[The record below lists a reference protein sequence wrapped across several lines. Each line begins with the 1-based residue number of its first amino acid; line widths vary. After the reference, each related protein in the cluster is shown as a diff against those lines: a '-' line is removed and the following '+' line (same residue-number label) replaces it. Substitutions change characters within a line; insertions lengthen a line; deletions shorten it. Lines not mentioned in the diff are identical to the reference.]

1 MESSV
6 TWSREIPTFSIVMPV
21 HDPHLPDLVRAIES
35 VQAQVW
41 PAVELC
47 LVDDGSTDPA
57 VVRYLESIGKQAG
70 VQSRRLPTNRGIAAA
85 TNAALELASG
95 EFVVFVDHDDE
106 LARDALSVIAGV
118 LRADPELDFVYSD
131 HDIVDPDGVRQ
142 QVWYKPGWSPE
153 LLLSYMY
160 IGHLKV
166 VRRSL
171 ALSIG
176 GLREGFEGAADYDFM
191 LRLSEET
198 ERIHHVPQVL
208 YHWRAAEKSMAR
220 HSDTKTHSFESGR
233 RAVAEAL
240 SRRGV
245 EASAEWPAWAQRI
258 RTGVYRTRF
267 ESRSMGRVSILIPT
281 RDRLDLLRSC
291 IASIEER
298 TDYEDWEILILD
310 NESREEETL
319 AYLAETPHRVARVP
333 GEFNFSRIVNRGVAE
348 SEGEFVL
355 LLNNDTIVVSTDWL
369 TEMVGTCRLE
379 GVGAVGAK
387 LLYADGRIQHAGV
400 TLGVHGL
407 TGHAFEGRLDRFAPV
422 EVGFYAHIPRDVSAV
437 TAACLLTRRDTY
449 LEVGGFDEEALAVA
463 WNDTDFCL
471 RLRARGWRVVM
482 NPLAELIHLGSA
494 SRGEAKNDREV
505 QVMFARW
512 GDQIARDPYY
522 NPNLTRL
529 ADDFSPRVH
538 LDERPYFHYSPA
550 GFRAHPPG
558 PEGEDATAPEALC
571 DGALRE
577 ICASQ
582 ASKLDQMSAELA
594 RYAAMARLQRL
605 AASSPIF
612 SRLHASPFL
621 RRVVRRLRRS
631 STMRR
636 WMKRSGFIP

>member
-1 MESSV
+1 M
-6 TWSREIPTFSIVMPV
+6 
-21 HDPHLPDLVRAIES
+21 
-35 VQAQVW
+35 
-41 PAVELC
+41 
-47 LVDDGSTDPA
+47 
-57 VVRYLESIGKQAG
+57 
-70 VQSRRLPTNRGIAAA
+70 
-85 TNAALELASG
+85 
-95 EFVVFVDHDDE
+95 
-106 LARDALSVIAGV
+106 
-118 LRADPELDFVYSD
+118 
-131 HDIVDPDGVRQ
+131 
-142 QVWYKPGWSPE
+142 
-153 LLLSYMY
+153 
-160 IGHLKV
+160 
-166 VRRSL
+166 
-171 ALSIG
+171 
-176 GLREGFEGAADYDFM
+176 
-191 LRLSEET
+191 
-198 ERIHHVPQVL
+198 
-208 YHWRAAEKSMAR
+208 
-220 HSDTKTHSFESGR
+220 
-233 RAVAEAL
+233 
-240 SRRGV
+240 
-245 EASAEWPAWAQRI
+245 
-258 RTGVYRTRF
+258 
-267 ESRSMGRVSILIPT
+267 
-281 RDRLDLLRSC
+281 
-291 IASIEER
+291 
-298 TDYEDWEILILD
+298 
-310 NESREEETL
+310 
-319 AYLAETPHRVARVP
+319 
-333 GEFNFSRIVNRGVAE
+333 
-348 SEGEFVL
+348 
-355 LLNNDTIVVSTDWL
+355 STDWL